1 MPFIFLLIEIR
12 FEFNILGFI
21 IIENNFIKKYIF
33 LISLVIVVFLIY
45 LLFWFFLK
53 YRIKY
58 YLFFVT
64 VNIMNIYW
72 SAVLTEGLFFG
83 LLKYNK
89 SNEDDGLE
97 IVLLTLILS
106 PISMFILGILAD
118 RRIKKIESSK

>member
-1 MPFIFLLIEIR
+1 
-12 FEFNILGFI
+12 
-21 IIENNFIKKYIF
+21 
-33 LISLVIVVFLIY
+33 
-45 LLFWFFLK
+45 
-53 YRIKY
+53 
-58 YLFFVT
+58 
-64 VNIMNIYW
+64 MNIYW